1 MEKYCHGG
9 DIYRNKVKIDFSVNT
24 NPLGISE
31 NVKRAVI
38 DSHNSFGVYP
48 DSEYELLRN
57 SIAKKENVFP
67 SNVVCS
73 NGASEMIYA
82 AVRTVMPKKAILPAP
97 TFSEYERALKSIGCE
112 VSYYKLKE
120 DNGFNLD
127 EGFINASRGMDMTFI
142 CNPNNPTGA
151 VADRKIIENIKCI
164 CIVDECFADFSKT
177 YSMKG
182 TMPVIKAFTKTYAMA
197 GLRLGY
203 MICDEDFAKKVKKQ
217 LPMWNVSSPAQA
229 AGIAALKEDKYI
241 NESTELIKKERKY
254 LTDEL
259 LGLGYKVFPSEAN
272 FILFKGENELYE
284 KLLQCGILIR
294 KCENFIGLNEH
305 FYRIAVKTHEENIEL
320 IRKLGEISG

>member
-31 NVKRAVI
+31 SVKRAVI
-38 DSHNSFGVYP
+38 DGHDGFGVYP

-57 SIAKKENVFP
+57 SIAKKEKVLP

-73 NGASEMIYA
+73 NGAAEMIYA
-82 AVRTVMPKKAILPAP
+82 VVRAVMPKRAILPMP
-97 TFSEYERALKSIGCE
+97 TFSEYERALKSVGCE
-112 VSYYKLKE
+112 VSYYKLNE
-120 DNGFNLD
+120 DNGFKID
-127 EGFINASRGMDMTFI
+127 QGFIDASYGMYMTFI

-151 VADRKIIENIKCI
+151 VADRKIIENIKCM
-164 CIVDECFADFSKT
+164 CIVDECFADFSQT

-203 MICDEDFAKKVKKQ
+203 MICDEDFAKKVREQ
-217 LPMWNVSSPAQA
+217 MPMWNVSSPAQA

-241 NESTELIKKERKY
+241 NESINLIKKERKY

-259 LGLGYKVFPSEAN
+259 LGMGYKVFPSEAN
-272 FILFKGENELYE
+272 FILFKGKEGLYE
-284 KLLQCGILIR
+284 KLLQSGILIR

>member
-24 NPLGISE
+24 NPIGISE

-38 DSHNSFGVYP
+38 DGHDGFGVYP
-48 DSEYELLRN
+48 DSEYKLLRN
-57 SIAKKENVFP
+57 SIAKKEKVLP

-73 NGASEMIYA
+73 NGAAEMIYA
-82 AVRTVMPKKAILPAP
+82 VARAVMPKRAILPMP
-97 TFSEYERALKSIGCE
+97 TFSEYERALKSVCCE
-112 VSYYKLKE
+112 VSYYKLNE
-120 DNGFNLD
+120 DNGFKID
-127 EGFINASRGMDMTFI
+127 QGFIDASRGMDMTFI

-151 VADRKIIENIKCI
+151 VADRKIIENIKCM
-164 CIVDECFADFSKT
+164 CIVDECFADFSQT

-203 MICDEDFAKKVKKQ
+203 MICDEDFAKKVREQ
-217 LPMWNVSSPAQA
+217 MPMWNVSSPAQA

-241 NESTELIKKERKY
+241 NESINLIKKERKY

-259 LGLGYKVFPSEAN
+259 LGMGYKVFPSEAN
-272 FILFKGENELYE
+272 FILFKGKEGLYE
-284 KLLQCGILIR
+284 KLLQSGILIR

>member
-38 DSHNSFGVYP
+38 DSYNSFGVYP

-57 SIAKKENVFP
+57 SIAKKEKVLP
-67 SNVVCS
+67 SNVICS
-73 NGASEMIYA
+73 NGAAEMIYA
-82 AVRTVMPKKAILPAP
+82 VAHAVMPKRAILPMP
-97 TFSEYERALKSIGCE
+97 TFSEYERALKSVGCE
-112 VSYYKLKE
+112 ISYYKLKE
-120 DNGFNLD
+120 DNGFKLD
-127 EGFINASRGMDMTFI
+127 ERFINAACGMDMTFI

-151 VADRKIIENIKCI
+151 VADRKIIENIKCM
-164 CIVDECFADFSKT
+164 CIVDECFADFSQT

-182 TMPVIKAFTKTYAMA
+182 TFPVIKAFTKTYAMA

-203 MICDEDFAKKVKKQ
+203 MICDEDFAKNVRGQ
-217 LPMWNVSSPAQA
+217 MPMWNVSSPAQA

-241 NESTELIKKERKY
+241 NESINLIQKERKY

-272 FILFKGENELYE
+272 FILFKGKADLYE
-284 KLLQCGILIR
+284 KLLQSGLLIR
-294 KCENFIGLNEH
+294 KCENFIGLNEQ

>member
-1 MEKYCHGG
+1 MEKFCHGG

-31 NVKRAVI
+31 NVKQAVI
-38 DSHNSFGVYP
+38 NSYNSFGIYP

-57 SIAKKENVFP
+57 SIAKKEKVLP

-73 NGASEMIYA
+73 NGAAEMIYA
-82 AVRTVMPKKAILPAP
+82 VVRAVMPKKAILPAP
-97 TFSEYERALKSIGCE
+97 TFSEYERALKSVGCE

-120 DNGFNLD
+120 DNGFKID
-127 EGFINASRGMDMTFI
+127 EEFVNASRGMDMTFI
-142 CNPNNPTGA
+142 CNPNNPTG
-151 VADRKIIENIKCI
+151 VVTDRKIIEDIKCM
-164 CIVDECFADFSKT
+164 CVVDECFADLSQT

-203 MICDEDFAKKVKKQ
+203 MICDEDFAKKVREQ
-217 LPMWNVSSPAQA
+217 MPMWNVSSPAQA

-241 NESTELIKKERKY
+241 NDSIKLIQKERKY
-254 LTDEL
+254 LTDAMF
-259 LGLGYKVFPSEAN
+259 GMGYKVFPSEAN
-272 FILFKGENELYE
+272 FILFKGKKGLYE
-284 KLLQCGILIR
+284 KLLQSGILIR
-294 KCENFIGLNEH
+294 KCENFIGLNEN